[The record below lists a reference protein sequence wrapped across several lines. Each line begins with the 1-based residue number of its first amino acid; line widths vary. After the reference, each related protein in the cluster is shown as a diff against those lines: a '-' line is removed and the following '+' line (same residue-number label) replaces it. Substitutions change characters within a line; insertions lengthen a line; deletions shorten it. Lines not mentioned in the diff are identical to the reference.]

1 MIVLGIETSC
11 DDTGV
16 AILKDKEKLLAN
28 FLSSQVEL
36 HKVFGGVV
44 PEIAARKHLDT
55 LLPLTVKAFEAAEVN
70 LEDVDCVAVTNRP
83 GLVPSLIV
91 GVTYAKGIAYALN
104 KPLVTVNH
112 LEAHA
117 FAMFLERKVPF
128 PFVALVVS
136 GGHTSLFLVEDF
148 GELKYL
154 GGTLDDAAGEAFDK
168 VAKAMG
174 LGYPG
179 GPVIDQL
186 AREGDPNAIAFPVAK
201 TKDYTF
207 SFSGLKT
214 AVIGYIQKHPNYNK
228 VDVAASFQE
237 AVVKALLEKTLKAV
251 EEFKVKNVVVS
262 GGVACNSWLR
272 KRFLEECGERDIKVH
287 FPSPKFCTD
296 NAAMVAFVGSYRF
309 ERGEVADLSVDVYS
323 RATF

>member
-16 AILKDKEKLLAN
+16 ALLKDGTKLLAN
-28 FLSSQVEL
+28 LLSSQVNL
-36 HKVFGGVV
+36 HAVFGGVV

-55 LLPLTVKAFEAAEVN
+55 LLLLTMKALEQAGLSLEEV
-70 LEDVDCVAVTNRP
+70 DSIAVTNRP
-83 GLVPSLIV
+83 GLVPSLLV
-91 GVTYAKGIAYALN
+91 GVTFAKGLAYALD
-104 KPLVTVNH
+104 KPLVAVDH

-117 FAMFLERKVPF
+117 FAIFLEREVDF

-148 GELKYL
+148 GSMRHL
-154 GGTLDDAAGEAFDK
+154 GATLDDAAGEAFDK
-168 VAKAMG
+168 VAKVMG

-179 GPVIDQL
+179 GPVIDKL
-186 AREGDPNAIAFPVAK
+186 AKGGDFKAIPFPVAK
-201 TKDYTF
+201 TDGYSF

-214 AVIGYIQKHPNYNK
+214 AVINYVKKNPNYNAA
-228 VDVAASFQE
+228 DVAASFQE
-237 AVVKALLEKTLKAV
+237 AVVKALLQKTLKAV
-251 EEFKVKNVVVS
+251 EEFGVPRVVVA

-272 KRFLEECGERDIKVH
+272 KRFTEDLAKRNASVF

-296 NAAMVAFVGSYRF
+296 NGAMVAFVGTYRYG
-309 ERGEVADLSVDVYS
+309 RGERAELSVDVHS
-323 RATF
+323 RVL